1 MILYDTLKFSLAR
14 QREFLEYIR
23 KKGIKK
29 MTNKEEVELFIENL
43 DKLNSLYNQG
53 FVTIEEF
60 SSIRD
65 RLIEELIS
73 NEQEY

>member
-1 MILYDTLKFSLAR
+1 M
-14 QREFLEYIR
+14 
-23 KKGIKK
+23 
-29 MTNKEEVELFIENL
+29 NKEEVEIFIENL

-73 NEQEY
+73 ND

>member
-1 MILYDTLKFSLAR
+1 MIIYDTLKFSLAK
-14 QREFLEYIR
+14 QREFLEYIG

-29 MTNKEEVELFIENL
+29 MNKEEVEIFIENL

-73 NEQEY
+73 DNEEY